1 MDPQVAW
8 EEMLAA
14 IAESD
19 FSEAELKAEYL
30 IDWLD
35 NNGFPP
41 QTVSRVL
48 AKEWDQMICR
58 NVCRKV
64 MMVVKTP
71 EG

>member
-14 IAESD
+14 IAEND
-19 FSEAELKAEYL
+19 LFEAELRAEYL

-35 NNGFPP
+35 KNGFPP

-48 AKEWDQMICR
+48 SLDWDQMICR
-58 NVCRKV
+58 YVCRKV
-64 MMVVKTP
+64 MMAANKPGV
-71 EG
+71 